1 MKSTSLKSNA
11 IKSYFAMAFLLMPL
25 SFLFVGGTIQKKSFI
40 EKLAAEYVSDDANNA
55 LVIGIIRNGKQE
67 VFTFGET
74 ERGNHKKPNANAIFE
89 LGTTSE
95 VFTTS
100 LLALLESEGKIS
112 SLEGVQDV
120 LKGKMTIPFYQRI
133 VCKPRPITDRD
144 SYRFKTN
151 SCYPD
156 PQDAPQMMV
165 LCDLATHSAGLPT
178 TPFADIFDPKNSFS
192 TYSLDS
198 LNRDVSELP
207 TNQAFGYQYNYSM
220 LGMGLLGEAMG
231 IKTKKDYETLL
242 KETILGPLSMTHTFT
257 TPTGEQAALFLNGHN
272 SKGKAVNHRNYNA
285 LTPAAGIRSS
295 VPDLLTFL
303 NANLTPTTKF
313 NIALG
318 ETHIPRLFT
327 DHTNKDYMIGWGWIS
342 KPMSDKSKKR
352 LYWQCGE
359 QGGFATFMGFNKE
372 SNIGVVI
379 LSNSAN
385 RTDDTGFKILEYLEN
400 APKTA
405 FKD

>member
-1 MKSTSLKSNA
+1 
-11 IKSYFAMAFLLMPL
+11 
-25 SFLFVGGTIQKKSFI
+25 
-40 EKLAAEYVSDDANNA
+40 
-55 LVIGIIRNGKQE
+55 
-67 VFTFGET
+67 
-74 ERGNHKKPNANAIFE
+74 
-89 LGTTSE
+89 
-95 VFTTS
+95 
-100 LLALLESEGKIS
+100 
-112 SLEGVQDV
+112 
-120 LKGKMTIPFYQRI
+120 
-133 VCKPRPITDRD
+133 
-144 SYRFKTN
+144 
-151 SCYPD
+151 
-156 PQDAPQMMV
+156 MMV

-178 TPFADIFDPKNSFS
+178 TPFADIFDPKNTFS

-207 TNQAFGYQYNYSM
+207 PNKAFGYEHNYSM
-220 LGMGLLGEAMG
+220 LGMGLLGEAMAVKMG
-231 IKTKKDYETLL
+231 KDYETLL
-242 KETILGPLSMTHTFT
+242 KERILGPLSMTHTFT
-257 TPTGEQAALFLNGHN
+257 TPTVEQAVLFLNGHN
-272 SKGKAVNHRNYNA
+272 SKGKSVKHRNYNA

-342 KPMSDKSKKR
+342 KPMSDKSEKR

-359 QGGFATFMGFNKE
+359 QGGFANFVGFNKE
-372 SNIGVVI
+372 NNIGVVI

-385 RTDDTGFKILEYLEN
+385 RTDDMGFKILKYLEN